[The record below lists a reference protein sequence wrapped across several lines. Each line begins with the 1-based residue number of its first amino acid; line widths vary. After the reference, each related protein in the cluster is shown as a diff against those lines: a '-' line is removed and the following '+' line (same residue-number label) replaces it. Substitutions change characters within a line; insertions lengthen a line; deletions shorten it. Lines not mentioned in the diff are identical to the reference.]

1 MTEIPTPTIG
11 AEAARALQARLV
23 GELVLPD
30 EDAWDAARQ
39 AWNLAVA
46 QRPAAVVLA
55 ETAEDVAAV
64 VRFAREQ
71 GLRIAPQG
79 TGHNASPLGP
89 LHDTILL
96 KTSRMRAVR
105 IDAEARTARVE
116 AGVLWLEV
124 VEAAAEHGLA
134 ALAGSSPDVGVVGY
148 SLGGGISWLGRHGF
162 AASGRCAAVAGASA
176 S

>member
-1 MTEIPTPTIG
+1 
-11 AEAARALQARLV
+11 
-23 GELVLPD
+23 
-30 EDAWDAARQ
+30 
-39 AWNLAVA
+39 
-46 QRPAAVVLA
+46 
-55 ETAEDVAAV
+55 
-64 VRFAREQ
+64 
-71 GLRIAPQG
+71 
-79 TGHNASPLGP
+79 
-89 LHDTILL
+89 
-96 KTSRMRAVR
+96 MRAVH

>member
-1 MTEIPTPTIG
+1 M
-11 AEAARALQARLV
+11 
-23 GELVLPD
+23 
-30 EDAWDAARQ
+30 
-39 AWNLAVA
+39 
-46 QRPAAVVLA
+46 
-55 ETAEDVAAV
+55 AAV

-148 SLGGGISWLGRHGF
+148 SLGGGISWLGRRHGF